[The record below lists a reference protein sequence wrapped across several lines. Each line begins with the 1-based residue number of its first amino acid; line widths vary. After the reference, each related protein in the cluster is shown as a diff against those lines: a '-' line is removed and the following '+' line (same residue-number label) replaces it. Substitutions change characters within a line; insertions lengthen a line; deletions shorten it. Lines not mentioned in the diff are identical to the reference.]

1 MKRKR
6 AREQAQA
13 ATPPPA
19 AASTR
24 APARTVTAAPSSAP
38 ASTPTQTAASPATAP
53 LPASDRIDA
62 LTQAIG
68 GELGRPRGEVR
79 GRDADL
85 VDALQRVAASYDRMA
100 DQLDHARKVQAL
112 LAEALIRIDRRLAAI
127 EGGREGGREVARPKR
142 EELPRAPRVIGG
154 SIAPRQDIPRVDH

>member
-1 MKRKR
+1 MRRKR

-13 ATPPPA
+13 AQPT
-19 AASTR
+19 AASPSNR
-24 APARTVTAAPSSAP
+24 APARTVAANPTAT
-38 ASTPTQTAASPATAP
+38 TPTPDAPFPAP
-53 LPASDRIDA
+53 DRIDA
-62 LTQAIG
+62 LTEAIG
-68 GELGRPRGEVR
+68 GELGRLRSEVR

-100 DQLDHARKVQAL
+100 DQLEHDRRVQAL
-112 LAEALIRIDRRLAAI
+112 LAEALVRIDRRLAAI
-127 EGGREGGREVARPKR
+127 EGGREGARDAGREAARPKR